1 MELLQ
6 FIKSKLSED
15 SPIGTFANDVKDS
28 KDFPVGK
35 TEKEILNYLDFQ
47 TRMGGT
53 NDIYKSFLKEY
64 KSQALNDTVDNNLE
78 QFLDESKVLKSERWQ
93 YYKEFFSVDR
103 VYLIGNP
110 DNIYKVYCCDSKR
123 KTALLFNLESNSDL
137 NDVGLIEE
145 CDIYIGDLTNI
156 TSVSNA
162 LDSLSNEN
170 YLNDHLINKHKL
182 TELLDFLKR
191 NNN

>member
-1 MELLQ
+1 MKLLE

-15 SPIGTFANDVKDS
+15 SPIGTLANDIKDS
-28 KDFPVGK
+28 SDFPVDK
-35 TEKEILNYLDFQ
+35 TEKEILSYLDFQ

-64 KSQALNDTVDNNLE
+64 KSQAVSDTPENNVE
-78 QFLDESKVLKSERWQ
+78 KILDETKILKSERWQ
-93 YYKEFFSVDR
+93 YYKEFYCVDK

-110 DNIYKVYCCDSKR
+110 DKIYKVYCCDSKR
-123 KTALLFNLESNSDL
+123 KTALLFSLESNSDL
-137 NDVGLIEE
+137 NDIALIEE
-145 CDIYIGDLTNI
+145 CNIYIGDLTSI
-156 TSVSNA
+156 TSVAKA
-162 LDSLSNEN
+162 LDSLSIEK
-170 YLNDHLINKHKL
+170 YMNDQLINKLKL